1 MENYAYLQPKSWDT
15 DVTVT
20 DTEYIYWR
28 NRPQGFSFSKDS
40 QDYYTM
46 ALIIAGRAQY
56 RFGKEKITVQAG
68 DILFIGK
75 NTAYSARVISKEPWE
90 HIVIAFRADSPG
102 DLADLPVERVNRVR
116 HNSYYRELFS
126 EAFDAWAQ
134 CAFGYKIQTK
144 ALITQ
149 ILFTLFSE
157 NIFQHFASS
166 DVLRS
171 MKAAIDYM
179 ERNYAQKITVEEL
192 ARLSGY
198 SASHFTRMFRQMYD
212 LSPIQYLNRLR
223 IQHAKNLLRAE
234 QYTLSEIAQRCGFS
248 SVYYFSR
255 CFKQI
260 TGATPKKW

>member
-1 MENYAYLQPKSWDT
+1 MENYAYLQQKSWDT

-20 DTEYIYWR
+20 DTEYIYR
-28 NRPQGFSFSKDS
+28 MKRPQGFAFSKDC
-40 QDYYTM
+40 QDYYIM

-56 RFGKEKITVQAG
+56 CFGEEKTVVQAG

-75 NTAYSARVISKEPWE
+75 NTGYTARVVSKEPWE
-90 HIVIAFRADSPG
+90 HIVIAFRADGAG
-102 DLADLPVERVNRVR
+102 DFAEFPVERVNRVHHSNR
-116 HNSYYRELFS
+116 YRELFDQ
-126 EAFDAWAQ
+126 AFGVWSQ

-149 ILFTLFSE
+149 ILFALLSE
-157 NIFQHFASS
+157 NVSRHFGTS
-166 DVLRS
+166 DALRS
-171 MKAAIDYM
+171 LKVAIDYM
-179 ERNYAQKITVEEL
+179 EQNYARRITVEEL

-198 SASHFTRMFRQMYD
+198 SASHFTRMFRQVYD
-212 LSPIQYLNRLR
+212 LSPIQFLNRLR

-234 QYTLSEIAQRCGFS
+234 QYTLSEIANRCGFS

>member
-1 MENYAYLQPKSWDT
+1 MK
-15 DVTVT
+15 
-20 DTEYIYWR
+20 
-28 NRPQGFSFSKDS
+28 RPHGFAFSKDF

-75 NTAYSARVISKEPWE
+75 NTAYTARVVSKEPWE
-90 HIVIAFRADSPG
+90 HIVIAFRADSAA
-102 DLADLPVERVNRVR
+102 DFEDLPVERVNKVQHSSR
-116 HNSYYRELFS
+116 YLELFGQ
-126 EAFDAWAQ
+126 AFGAWSQ

-157 NIFQHFASS
+157 NVSRHFGSS
-166 DVLRS
+166 EALRS
-171 MKAAIDYM
+171 LKAAVEYM
-179 ERNYAQKITVEEL
+179 EQNYTRKITVEEL
-192 ARLSGY
+192 ARRSGY

-212 LSPIQYLNRLR
+212 LSPIQFLNRLR

-234 QYTLSEIAQRCGFS
+234 QYSLSEIANRCGFS